1 MEALCKNSESL
12 DLKDWLQYKYSGTEL
27 DEMYLRCVISSG
39 SVHSIFLDLLQDGYN
54 IEVVSVASVV
64 SAIRDIH
71 SEKAED
77 NK

>member
-1 MEALCKNSESL
+1 
-12 DLKDWLQYKYSGTEL
+12 
-27 DEMYLRCVISSG
+27 MYLRCVISSG